1 MPPQLRT
8 ASGRVARTLWP
19 ARATPPDRAATRRR
33 RPPELLLGAQKY
45 GPEID
50 MWSVGCIF
58 AELLTTKPVFPGKD
72 EADQMSKIVD
82 IFGFPNEATMP
93 GSTRLQ
99 FYK

>member
-1 MPPQLRT
+1 MLAALLLSARRRLTPRRPP
-8 ASGRVARTLWP
+8 P
-19 ARATPPDRAATRRR
+19 R

-58 AELLTTKPVFPGKD
+58 AELLTTKPIFPGKD
-72 EADQMSKIVD
+72 EADQMSRIVD
-82 IFGFPNEATMP
+82 VFGFPNEATMP
-93 GSTRLQ
+93 GCTRLQ

>member
-1 MPPQLRT
+1 MAQT
-8 ASGRVARTLWP
+8 GC
-19 ARATPPDRAATRRR
+19 AAVISTHCFPLAAC

-58 AELLTTKPVFPGKD
+58 AELLTTKPIFPGKN
-72 EADQMSKIVD
+72 EIDQMGKISDVM
-82 IFGFPNEATMP
+82 GFPTEKTMP
-93 GSTRLQ
+93 GCTKLQ